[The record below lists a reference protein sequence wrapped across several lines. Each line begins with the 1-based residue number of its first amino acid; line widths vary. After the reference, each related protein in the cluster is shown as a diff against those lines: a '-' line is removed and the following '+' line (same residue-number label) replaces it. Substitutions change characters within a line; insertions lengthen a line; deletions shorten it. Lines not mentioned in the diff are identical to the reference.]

1 MSMAEHTVT
10 SYEEELKSIVRRISE
25 MGGQAER
32 MVEQSVAALIRS
44 DWGLAQSVV
53 ADDLLLDAAQRE
65 LDERAIKTIAKRQPM
80 AVDLREI
87 VGAIR
92 ISNDLER
99 IGDLAKNI
107 AKRVIA
113 VHEHSQPVQLVRGI
127 EHLSELALEQLKEV
141 LDAYGARDHRR
152 AMAVRENDEAI
163 DSMYT
168 SIFRELLTY
177 MMEDPRNITA
187 CTHLLFSAKNI
198 ERIGDHATNI
208 AETVFYIQTG
218 QQMEA
223 DRPKGDTTPTLTQD
237 AATPGTN
244 GRTEG

>member
-1 MSMAEHTVT
+1 MPMTEHTVT
-10 SYEEELKSIVRRISE
+10 SYEDELKLIVRRISE
-25 MGGQAER
+25 MGGMAER
-32 MVEQSVAALIRS
+32 MVEQSVAALMRS

-53 ADDLLLDAAQRE
+53 ADDLLLDDAQRA
-65 LDERAIKTIAKRQPM
+65 LDERAIMTIAKRQPM

-113 VHEHSQPVQLVRGI
+113 VHDHAHPVQLVRGI
-127 EHLSELALEQLKEV
+127 EHLSEMALEQLKEV
-141 LDAYGARDHRR
+141 LDAYGERDYER
-152 AMAVRENDEAI
+152 ALAMRENDEQI
-163 DSMYT
+163 DAMYT

-177 MMEDPRNITA
+177 MMEDPRNITS

-208 AETVFYIQTG
+208 AETVYYIQTG
-218 QQMEA
+218 KQLENE
-223 DRPKGDTTPTLTQD
+223 RPKRDNTATMTQPVPNDPPTQAD
-237 AATPGTN
+237 G
-244 GRTEG
+244 G

>member
-1 MSMAEHTVT
+1 MAGHTVT
-10 SYEEELKSIVRRISE
+10 SYEDELKYIVRRISE

-32 MVEQSVAALIRS
+32 MVEQSVHALIRS
-44 DWGLAQSVV
+44 DWSLAQSVV
-53 ADDLLLDAAQRE
+53 ADDVLLDAAQRE
-65 LDERAIKTIAKRQPM
+65 LDERAVMTIAKRQPM
-80 AVDLREI
+80 AIDLREI

-127 EHLSELALEQLKEV
+127 EHLSDLALEQLKEV
-141 LDAYGARDHRR
+141 LDAYGAGDERR
-152 AMAVRENDEAI
+152 AIAVRDNDAEI
-163 DSMYT
+163 DAMYT

-208 AETVFYIQTG
+208 AETIYYIKTG
-218 QQMEA
+218 EQPE
-223 DRPKGDTTPTLTQD
+223 DERPKGDRTSSMVQPTPETP
-237 AATPGTN
+237 AAGF
-244 GRTEG
+244 EG

>member
-1 MSMAEHTVT
+1 MDEHIVK
-10 SYEEELKSIVRRISE
+10 SYDEELKQLVRRICE

-32 MVEQSVAALIRS
+32 MVEQAVSALIHS
-44 DWGLAQSVV
+44 DLSLAQSVV
-53 ADDLLLDAAQRE
+53 AEDVILDAAQRDLE
-65 LDERAIKTIAKRQPM
+65 ERAIVTLAKRQPM
-80 AVDLREI
+80 ALDLREV

-99 IGDLAKNI
+99 IGDLGKNI

-113 VHEHSQPVQLVRGI
+113 VHDYSYPVQLSRGI
-127 EHLSELALEQLKEV
+127 EHLSELALDQLKEV
-141 LDAYGARDHRR
+141 LDAYAERDHKR
-152 AMAVRENDEAI
+152 AEAIRVNDELI

-208 AETVFYIQTG
+208 AETIYYIKTG
-218 QQMEA
+218 STLDNERPKDDRTTSVTVAPDA
-223 DRPKGDTTPTLTQD
+223 DRP
-237 AATPGTN
+237 ATSF
-244 GRTEG
+244 

>member
-1 MSMAEHTVT
+1 MDKHIVT
-10 SYEEELKSIVRRISE
+10 SYDDELKFIVRRISE

-32 MVEQSVAALIRS
+32 MVERSVAALISS

-53 ADDLLLDAAQRE
+53 ADDVLLDAAQRD
-65 LDERAIKTIAKRQPM
+65 LDERAIMTIAKRQPM
-80 AVDLREI
+80 AHDLREI

-99 IGDLAKNI
+99 IGDLGKNI

-113 VHEHSQPVQLVRGI
+113 VNEHQQPIKLVRGI
-127 EHLSELALEQLKEV
+127 EHLSELALDQLKQV
-141 LDAYGARDHRR
+141 LDAYAQRDHKR
-152 AMAVRENDEAI
+152 AEEIRDTDQEI
-163 DSMYT
+163 DAMYT

-208 AETVFYIQTG
+208 AETIYYIRTG
-218 QQMEA
+218 SQMDA
-223 DRPKGDTTPTLTQD
+223 DRPKGDNTPSMTASLGD
-237 AATPGTN
+237 GGLAAGF
-244 GRTEG
+244 EG

>member
-1 MSMAEHTVT
+1 MSEHIVT
-10 SYEEELKSIVRRISE
+10 SYEDELKNIVRRISE

-32 MVEQSVAALIRS
+32 MVEQSVLALTRS
-44 DWGLAQSVV
+44 DWALAQSVV
-53 ADDLLLDAAQRE
+53 ADDLLLDAAQRD
-65 LDERAIKTIAKRQPM
+65 LDERAILTIAKRQPM

-113 VHEHSQPVQLVRGI
+113 VHDHSQPVQLVRGL
-127 EHLSELALEQLKEV
+127 EHLSDLALEQLKEV
-141 LDAYGARDHRR
+141 LDAYGARDEMR
-152 AMAVRENDEAI
+152 AMAVRENDEEI
-163 DSMYT
+163 DAMYT

-187 CTHLLFSAKNI
+187 CTHLLFTAKNI

-208 AETVFYIQTG
+208 AETIYYIKTG
-218 QQMEA
+218 EQMEA
-223 DRPKGDTTPTLTQD
+223 ERPKGDRTTSMMQ
-237 AATPGTN
+237 PGSN
-244 GRTEG
+244 LPPAGLEG

>member
-1 MSMAEHTVT
+1 MDEHIVS
-10 SYEEELKSIVRRISE
+10 SYDQELKYIVRRISE

-32 MVEQSVAALIRS
+32 MVEQSIEALMRS

-65 LDERAIKTIAKRQPM
+65 LDERAIMMIAKRQPM

-127 EHLSELALEQLKEV
+127 EHMSELALEQLKEV
-141 LDAYGARDHRR
+141 LDAYGSRDHRR

-223 DRPKGDTTPTLTQD
+223 DRPKGDTTPAMTQEV
-237 AATPGTN
+237 ANFGTS
-244 GRTEG
+244 GRAGA

>member
-1 MSMAEHTVT
+1 MAEHIVT
-10 SYEEELKSIVRRISE
+10 SYEDELKFIIRRISE

-32 MVEQSVAALIRS
+32 MVEQSVAALMRS
-44 DWGLAQSVV
+44 DWALAQSVV
-53 ADDLLLDAAQRE
+53 ADDLLLDAVQRE
-65 LDERAIKTIAKRQPM
+65 VDERAISTIAKRQPM

-113 VHEHSQPVQLVRGI
+113 VHEHSQPMQLVRGL
-127 EHLSELALEQLKEV
+127 EHLSDLALEQLKEV
-141 LDAYGARDHRR
+141 LDAYATRNEKQ
-152 AMAVRENDEAI
+152 AMAVRDGDESI
-163 DSMYT
+163 DAVYT

-187 CTHLLFSAKNI
+187 CTHLLFTAKNI

-208 AETVFYIQTG
+208 AETVYYIKTG
-218 QQMEA
+218 EEMSAE
-223 DRPKGDTTPTLTQD
+223 RPKSDVTASLAHSDLTTPPPSGG
-237 AATPGTN
+237 AG
-244 GRTEG
+244 E

>member
-1 MSMAEHTVT
+1 MPMSEHTVT
-10 SYEEELKSIVRRISE
+10 SYEDELKFIVRRISE

-32 MVEQSVAALIRS
+32 MVEQSVAALMRS

-65 LDERAIKTIAKRQPM
+65 LDERAIMTIAKRQPM

-223 DRPKGDTTPTLTQD
+223 DRPKGDTTPAMTQEV
-237 AATPGTN
+237 ASFGTI
-244 GRTEG
+244 GRAEG

>member
-1 MSMAEHTVT
+1 MEHHIVS
-10 SYEEELKSIVRRISE
+10 SYDQELKFILRRISE

-44 DWGLAQSVV
+44 DWGLAQAVV
-53 ADDLLLDAAQRE
+53 ADDVLLDAAQRE
-65 LDERAIKTIAKRQPM
+65 LDERAIMTIAKRQPM
-80 AVDLREI
+80 AQDLREI

-99 IGDLAKNI
+99 IGDLGKNI

-127 EHLSELALEQLKEV
+127 EHLSELALGQLKDV
-141 LDAYGARDHRR
+141 LDAYATRDHVR
-152 AMAVRENDEAI
+152 AEAI
-163 DSMYT
+163 RSADEEIDAMYT

-208 AETVFYIQTG
+208 AETIYYIKTG
-218 QQMEA
+218 NQMEA
-223 DRPKGDTTPTLTQD
+223 DRPKGDQTTSISD
-237 AATPGTN
+237 ATVAGSQSA
-244 GRTEG
+244 

>member
-1 MSMAEHTVT
+1 MDEHIVT
-10 SYEEELKSIVRRISE
+10 SYDDELKFIVRRISE

-32 MVEQSVAALIRS
+32 MVERSVAALMRG

-53 ADDLLLDAAQRE
+53 ADDVLLDAAQRE
-65 LDERAIKTIAKRQPM
+65 LDEAAVMTIAKRQPM
-80 AVDLREI
+80 AQDLREI

-99 IGDLAKNI
+99 IGDLGKNI

-113 VHEHSQPVQLVRGI
+113 VQDHQQPIKLVRGI
-127 EHLSELALEQLKEV
+127 EHLSELALEQLKTA
-141 LDAYGARDHRR
+141 LDAYAARDHER
-152 AMAVRENDEAI
+152 AAEIREGDSEI
-163 DSMYT
+163 DAMYT

-208 AETVFYIQTG
+208 AETIYYIKTG
-218 QQMEA
+218 DQLDI
-223 DRPKGDTTPTLTQD
+223 DRPKSDMTPSMTTP
-237 AATPGTN
+237 APN
-244 GRTEG
+244 GGRAVSGLEG

>member
-1 MSMAEHTVT
+1 
-10 SYEEELKSIVRRISE
+10 

-44 DWGLAQSVV
+44 DWGLAQAVV
-53 ADDLLLDAAQRE
+53 ADDVLLDAAQRE
-65 LDERAIKTIAKRQPM
+65 LDERAIMTIAKRQPM
-80 AVDLREI
+80 AQDLREI

-99 IGDLAKNI
+99 IGDLGKNI

-127 EHLSELALEQLKEV
+127 EHLSELALGQLKDV
-141 LDAYGARDHRR
+141 LDAYATRDHVR
-152 AMAVRENDEAI
+152 AEAI
-163 DSMYT
+163 RSADEEIDAMYT

-208 AETVFYIQTG
+208 AETIYYIKTG
-218 QQMEA
+218 NQMEA
-223 DRPKGDTTPTLTQD
+223 DRPKGDQTTSISD
-237 AATPGTN
+237 ATVAGSQSA
-244 GRTEG
+244 